1 MAILVEDTNALVLG
15 YNYRK
20 MARPMRA
27 QSLEFASRII
37 SSIEIRTLDL
47 GGVVFASFEAI
58 GVLIS

>member
-1 MAILVEDTNALVLG
+1 MILVEDTNVHVLG

-20 MARPMRA
+20 MTRPMRA

-37 SSIEIRTLDL
+37 SSVEIRTLDL
-47 GGVVFASFEAI
+47 WGVVFASFEAI